1 MKSARPLGDIGTW
14 VTIDDYPAEAL
25 QAGQEGT
32 VSFRLTIDRSGSVAQ
47 CAITQGS
54 GFPALDDRTC
64 ALLTERARFTPA
76 RNAAGAPA
84 EGVYSSRVRWLLPL
98 EPISQAPALIPI
110 GNPGAWATD
119 LDYPRKSAKESRE
132 GDVDFSLLLGVSGRP
147 VRCTIVRSSGF
158 PDLDEQACALMMKR
172 ARFRLAGSANGS
184 LDGATWTSTVH
195 WKRPGR

>member
-1 MKSARPLGDIGTW
+1 MILFTFAAVAGAAPTEPPPLMAAPPPMIRVVPPPAPPPPPPPSPPPVFAPPPPPPPPNAMKSARPLGDIGTW

-98 EPISQAPALIPI
+98 
-110 GNPGAWATD
+110 
-119 LDYPRKSAKESRE
+119 
-132 GDVDFSLLLGVSGRP
+132 
-147 VRCTIVRSSGF
+147 
-158 PDLDEQACALMMKR
+158 
-172 ARFRLAGSANGS
+172 
-184 LDGATWTSTVH
+184 
-195 WKRPGR
+195 